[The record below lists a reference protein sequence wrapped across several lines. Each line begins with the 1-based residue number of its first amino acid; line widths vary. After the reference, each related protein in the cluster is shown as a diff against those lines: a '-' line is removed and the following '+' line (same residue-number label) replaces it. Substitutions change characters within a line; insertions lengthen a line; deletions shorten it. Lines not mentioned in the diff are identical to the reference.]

1 MKNLKKYKWKLRI
14 LLVST
19 PNYKDKKYIET
30 KEIYNKHIKEFH
42 KKYLKLITE
51 TNKPF
56 SIKLIGFDGSVK
68 HTYTRLNP
76 KIVLKHISD
85 MPMGNITPT
94 KLSLF
99 ADYNPSTTIRSL

>member
-51 TNKPF
+51 TNK
-56 SIKLIGFDGSVK
+56 LINHFQ
-68 HTYTRLNP
+68 
-76 KIVLKHISD
+76 
-85 MPMGNITPT
+85 
-94 KLSLF
+94 
-99 ADYNPSTTIRSL
+99 